1 MGKKKENILDYL
13 ATGKEECFEHEYY
26 GIAAEGRVRITTD
39 TGVYEFPKTYLDK
52 NYNQSDYKEVL
63 LKDWNSAKRAMHDLD
78 SVRIVRCCTDKEDLK
93 AFGEAMLY
101 LRDHPR
107 DAQIY
112 AAIYEKSK
120 LVPQCLRQYLYDE
133 LRWWKREECVQK
145 DGGKEMN
152 TSISF
157 EIAERMPMAFRKGWE
172 NVNLSGFN
180 INNALKRLMP
190 AFKLGEK
197 VLGIFCNKATEGRIT
212 RIFAEKDR
220 HDKHYVRYEVEY
232 FDNYWYRRNE
242 PQKDLLPVRVAV

>member
-13 ATGKEECFEHEYY
+13 ATGKEEIIKWQNVY
-26 GIAAEGRVRITTD
+26 GEPNSEVHIATA
-39 TGVYEFPKTYLDK
+39 TGHYNFPPTYLDK
-52 NYNQSDYKEVL
+52 DGTEHDYKEL
-63 LKDWNSAKRAMHDLD
+63 LIKSWNRNNRMFDNPDSMKVCRTDIDKDNMQ
-78 SVRIVRCCTDKEDLK
+78 E
-93 AFGEAMLY
+93 FGEAMVY
-101 LRDHPR
+101 LRDHPG
-107 DAQIY
+107 DARIY

-120 LVPQCLRQYLYDE
+120 IVPQCLRQYLYDE

-152 TSISF
+152 TSIPF

-172 NVNLSGFN
+172 NVDLSGFN
-180 INNALKRLMP
+180 IHNALKRLMP

-197 VLGIFCNKATEGRIT
+197 VLGIFCSKATEGRIT